1 MVRRNGNGFTLVELL
16 VVIAII
22 GILIALLLPA
32 VQAARE
38 AARRSQCSNN
48 LKQLS
53 LALHNYH
60 DTFKTFPP
68 AGITINQLSWHVFI
82 LPFIEQGSL
91 HDQFSFAQGSFR
103 DADKQEHGLNRIDGF
118 LCPSCPGEY
127 TGWKHANAQVPAGSG
142 NEPYT
147 THYHG
152 VMGPRGTNPYTGD
165 AYRVLAQN
173 IGSYGGYAQQGALT
187 FPAPARFRDFLDGT
201 SNTYAIGE
209 TSWET
214 PTQKNT
220 TWRNWIFGANGP
232 FDTTETNR
240 AFPGCKNVFY
250 PINTYIV
257 TTFNN
262 TSFGSNHPGG
272 CQFAI
277 SDGSVRFVS
286 ETIENSLYLATA
298 SRDGGEPVSGE

>member
-1 MVRRNGNGFTLVELL
+1 MVRGNRSGFTLVELL

-38 AARRSQCSNN
+38 AARRSQCANN
-48 LKQLS
+48 LKQLALS
-53 LALHNYH
+53 LHNYS
-60 DTFKTFPP
+60 DTFKSFPP
-68 AGITINQLSWHVFI
+68 AGITTNQLSWHVFI
-82 LPFIEQGSL
+82 LPFIEQSSL
-91 HDQFSFAQGSFR
+91 HDQFSFVQGTFR
-103 DADKQEHGLNRIDGF
+103 DSGKQEHGLNRIVAF
-118 LCPSCPGEY
+118 LCPSCTDEY

-152 VMGPRGTNPYTGD
+152 VMGPRGTNSYTGQ
-165 AYRVLAQN
+165 AYRVLAQS
-173 IGSYGGYAQQGALT
+173 GAYGGYAQQGTLT
-187 FPAPARFRDFLDGT
+187 FPHPAKFSNFLDGT

-232 FDTTETNR
+232 YDSTETNR
-240 AFPGCKNVFY
+240 AFPGSKNIFY
-250 PINTYIV
+250 PINTHIV
-257 TTFNN
+257 STFNN

-272 CQFAI
+272 CQFALA
-277 SDGSVRFVS
+277 DGAVRFVS
-286 ETIENSLYLATA
+286 ETIEFSVYLATG
-298 SRDGGEPVSGE
+298 SRDGGEPVSAD